1 MCATKFEKFSKG
13 RHLGVSIGNCIVLF
27 PFTMCCF
34 SKGIQ
39 TINSAGKFIGIVQL
53 EESKLFGIIGSN
65 DRNAKGDIAFTYC
78 R

>member
-39 TINSAGKFIGIVQL
+39 TINSAGKFIGIV
-53 EESKLFGIIGSN
+53 
-65 DRNAKGDIAFTYC
+65 
-78 R
+78 